1 MQLYHPENAP
11 SHVIWEA
18 EQGRAWSVLGWL
30 TLETNGTW
38 GGLEGG
44 WSVGQ
49 RGSPAPLLCP
59 GETTPGIL
67 CPAVAPQFQQDRELL
82 ERVQR
87 SHQDAEGSG
96 ASPV

>member
-1 MQLYHPENAP
+1 MSQHWALVARK
-11 SHVIWEA
+11 A
-18 EQGRAWSVLGWL
+18 
-30 TLETNGTW
+30 NGTW

-67 CPAVAPQFQQDRELL
+67 CPVLGL
-82 ERVQR
+82 SVQ
-87 SHQDAEGSG
+87 EGQG
-96 ASPV
+96 TVGESPVQGNKDD